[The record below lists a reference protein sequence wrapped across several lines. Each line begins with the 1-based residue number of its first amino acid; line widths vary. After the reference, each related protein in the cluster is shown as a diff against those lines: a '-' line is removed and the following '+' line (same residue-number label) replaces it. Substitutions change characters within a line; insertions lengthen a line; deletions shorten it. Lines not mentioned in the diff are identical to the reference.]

1 MRNASRNTGAPAP
14 AKEQGRRSFARTRLE
29 PPAPRRRVSIR
40 NPNALQRSHHQR
52 PAIPMTRNNMLYL
65 LVGALAVVAAILA
78 WNLYQAK
85 KQPEGMQI
93 NVGPG
98 GISIEKK

>member
-1 MRNASRNTGAPAP
+1 MRKVADSRRYRGPTMN
-14 AKEQGRRSFARTRLE
+14 
-29 PPAPRRRVSIR
+29 
-40 NPNALQRSHHQR
+40 
-52 PAIPMTRNNMLYL
+52 RNNLLYL
-65 LVGALAVVAAILA
+65 VIGALAVVIAILGY
-78 WNLYQAK
+78 NLYQEK

>member
-1 MRNASRNTGAPAP
+1 MN
-14 AKEQGRRSFARTRLE
+14 RSNL
-29 PPAPRRRVSIR
+29 
-40 NPNALQRSHHQR
+40 
-52 PAIPMTRNNMLYL
+52 LYL
-65 LVGALAVVAAILA
+65 VVGALVVAVAILGY
-78 WNLYQAK
+78 NLYQEK

>member
-1 MRNASRNTGAPAP
+1 MSRN
-14 AKEQGRRSFARTRLE
+14 
-29 PPAPRRRVSIR
+29 
-40 NPNALQRSHHQR
+40 N
-52 PAIPMTRNNMLYL
+52 L
-65 LVGALAVVAAILA
+65 LFLVIGALVVVVAILGY
-78 WNLYQAK
+78 NLYQEK